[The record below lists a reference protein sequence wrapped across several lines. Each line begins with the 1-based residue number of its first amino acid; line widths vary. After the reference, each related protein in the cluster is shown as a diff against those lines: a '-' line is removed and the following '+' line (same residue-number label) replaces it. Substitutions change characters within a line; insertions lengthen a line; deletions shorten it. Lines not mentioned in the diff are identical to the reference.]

1 MTHLPKWDLR
11 FSACVDSMDDIC
23 CCAVDGNLFYCVCQ
37 DEAGWERSEDWV
49 WDLRETQNNMEN
61 MRNKWHKIVDKVV
74 PGQYPFRH
82 LFLLAI

>member
-1 MTHLPKWDLR
+1 
-11 FSACVDSMDDIC
+11 MDDIC

-74 PGQYPFRH
+74 PGHIRSGTFFIGYMMRITVFS
-82 LFLLAI
+82 ACE